1 MSNGNNQKNTKM
13 QEVQVKDFLM
23 EFIPELFKNMGEDV
37 HVRVSKEI
45 DTMFVSV
52 ELDDPAVYIGKSGE
66 CLASLQ
72 FIINMILQRKEW
84 NAVRITLDIGGYK
97 RRQID
102 ILKNIAQNAA
112 LKVRRFGRP
121 VELQP
126 MSAFARRIIH
136 TTLKDNPSVFTH
148 SIDEEPRRR
157 VVVDLRK

>member
-23 EFIPELFKNMGEDV
+23 EFIPELFKNMGEDA

-84 NAVRITLDIGGYK
+84 NAVRITLD
-97 RRQID
+97 
-102 ILKNIAQNAA
+102 
-112 LKVRRFGRP
+112 
-121 VELQP
+121 
-126 MSAFARRIIH
+126 
-136 TTLKDNPSVFTH
+136 
-148 SIDEEPRRR
+148 
-157 VVVDLRK
+157 